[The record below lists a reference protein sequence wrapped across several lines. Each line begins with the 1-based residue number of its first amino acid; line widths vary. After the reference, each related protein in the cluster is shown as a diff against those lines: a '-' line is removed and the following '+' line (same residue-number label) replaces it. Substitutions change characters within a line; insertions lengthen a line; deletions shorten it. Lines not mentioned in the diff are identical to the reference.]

1 MYKIYLTLKS
11 VKLVYVRFSYF
22 SCDKNGKGMKIYIFQ
37 TISKCHEIRFKI
49 KSHETVIN

>member
-1 MYKIYLTLKS
+1 MYIINLTFKS
-11 VKLVYVRFSYF
+11 VKLAYVRFSYF